1 MVLPLK
7 VILVI
12 IACHL
17 GNLENSFL
25 RYSFVHMN
33 PNGYTQ
39 EGSHIHEMVI
49 PTILKPGNIILNTN
63 SSERSS
69 AHEQVHLQGFHTGAD
84 NPGSG

>member
-25 RYSFVHMN
+25 RYSFVPTN

-39 EGSHIHEMVI
+39 EVSHIYAMFI
-49 PTILKPGNIILNTN
+49 PTILKPGNILNTN
-63 SSERSS
+63 SSERNST
-69 AHEQVHLQGFHTGAD
+69 HEQVHSQGFHTGAA

>member
-12 IACHL
+12 IVCHL

-25 RYSFVHMN
+25 RYSFVPTN

-39 EGSHIHEMVI
+39 EGSHIYAMFI
-49 PTILKPGNIILNTN
+49 PTILKPGNILNTN
-63 SSERSS
+63 SSERNST
-69 AHEQVHLQGFHTGAD
+69 HEQVHSQGFHTGAA